1 MQGFLLS
8 ISIAVLHNPCFLHLP
23 WKQKNNERLK
33 HPLDSDNK
41 KNLNTFTQQHCI
53 KCDLQNKLWFTK

>member
-23 WKQKNNERLK
+23 WKQKKNNERLK

-41 KNLNTFTQQHCI
+41 KIWTHLLNNI
-53 KCDLQNKLWFTK
+53 ALNVI